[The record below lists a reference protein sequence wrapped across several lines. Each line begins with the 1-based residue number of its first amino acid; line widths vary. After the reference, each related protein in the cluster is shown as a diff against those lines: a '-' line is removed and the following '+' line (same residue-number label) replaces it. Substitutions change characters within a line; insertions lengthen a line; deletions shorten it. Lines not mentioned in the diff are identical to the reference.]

1 MTTIHRRAP
10 ARLLSLAA
18 LASLALLAACPSPPR
33 RPASFRLRPD
43 SVEPGDLRGPFTGKV
58 VDAAGGAPVA
68 GALVYATWTLQ
79 DGNAPLGHR
88 EFVTSTDASG
98 NYQVPSFGK
107 VPARGG
113 PGGGRITEFVMV
125 IYKRGYVGYR
135 SDRRFG
141 DFGPRLDF
149 AQKQNRVA
157 LDRWRTDH
165 SHAEHVRYLGSG
177 PALAALTAWEVEE
190 AAAELSGEGRG
201 ERIGTDLLPGG
212 RGPAVVAAQLLNE
225 ATIVKHTGYD
235 GGFETGPL
243 NDDPDTATYSSQHF
257 KALGRPQSFDVAVR
271 VWQLE
276 PGEAQKRYGA
286 LLDSLP
292 GVQERNEIANRS
304 LRASENSIHGVAFLD
319 GQRGIVVLIT
329 CGADQCKD
337 GEVVVTLA
345 NHIYNLIKKLIP
357 LREIGR
363 LGGGS

>member
-1 MTTIHRRAP
+1 MTTIHRRARV
-10 ARLLSLAA
+10 RLRHLAA
-18 LASLALLAACPSPPR
+18 LATLAALAACTPPPR
-33 RPASFRLRPD
+33 RPAPFRLRPD
-43 SVEPGDLRGPFTGKV
+43 SVESGDLGGPFTGRV

-79 DGNAPLGHR
+79 EGNAPLGHR
-88 EFVTSTDASG
+88 EFVTSTDPSG
-98 NYQVPSFGK
+98 DYKVPSFEDA
-107 VPARGG
+107 PARGA
-113 PGGGRITEFVMV
+113 PRGGRITEFVMV

-135 SDRRFG
+135 SDRRWG

-157 LDRWRTDH
+157 LERWRTDH

-177 PALAALTAWEVEE
+177 PALATLTAWEVEE
-190 AAAELSGEGRG
+190 AAAELNGEAGR
-201 ERIGTDLLPGG
+201 EQIGSDLLPGS

-225 ATIVKHTGYD
+225 AVIVKQTGYD

-257 KALGRPQSFDVAVR
+257 KALGRPQTFDVAVR

-292 GVQERNEIANRS
+292 GVEERNEIANRS
-304 LRASENSIHGVAFLD
+304 LRASENQIHGVAFLD
-319 GQRGIVVLIT
+319 GQRGLVVLIT
-329 CGADQCKD
+329 CGADQCKSID
-337 GEVVVTLA
+337 VAVTLA
-345 NHIYNLIKKLIP
+345 NHIYGVVKKLIP
-357 LREIGR
+357 LREVGR